1 MYAVEFV
8 PAGLLAFVA
17 VLVGDFFAIKL
28 FHYHVPVQ
36 CGCRKTFESGLIP
49 GQALRYVAVLVVT
62 PHSAAFVFVECNYIR
77 CAVVILSTWS
87 RAE

>member
-28 FHYHVPVQ
+28 FHYHVPAK
-36 CGCRKTFESGLIP
+36 CGCRETFELDLTAR
-49 GQALRYVAVLVVT
+49 QALRYVAVKKT
-62 PHSAAFVFVECNYIR
+62 EKKMKKKNFS
-77 CAVVILSTWS
+77 
-87 RAE
+87 